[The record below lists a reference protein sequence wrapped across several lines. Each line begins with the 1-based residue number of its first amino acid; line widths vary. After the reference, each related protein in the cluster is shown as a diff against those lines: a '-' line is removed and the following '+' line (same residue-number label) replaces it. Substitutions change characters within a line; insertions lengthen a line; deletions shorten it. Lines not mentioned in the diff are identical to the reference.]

1 MEDGSKE
8 GKMTGEQY
16 SQGFNVKVQ
25 AGRDGG
31 LCWAAAVGV
40 ERKTAVQGHRFTLWG
55 LTGCGP
61 QEEVVIYSRRGCPG
75 GGTSLKR
82 AITLSHCTEPISI

>member
-55 LTGCGP
+55 
-61 QEEVVIYSRRGCPG
+61 
-75 GGTSLKR
+75 
-82 AITLSHCTEPISI
+82 